1 VAIPDGATMPQNSP
15 FEDIERIVEEVQKR
29 LDTATVESGTQR
41 EQPNLDLVEHDE
53 EYVVTVDLP
62 GFEAADVDVE
72 LVGRTLTIDAEQSTD
87 ETVEGED
94 GQFIRQERSR
104 STSMQQ
110 IEFPAS
116 VSEEDATAT
125 MQNGVLTVT
134 VPKADLNRDGT
145 SVDIE

>member
-1 VAIPDGATMPQNSP
+1 MPQNSP

-41 EQPNLDLVEHDE
+41 EQPNLDLVEYDE

-87 ETVEGED
+87 ETVEDED

-110 IEFPAS
+110 VEFPAS
-116 VSEEDATAT
+116 VSEGDATAT

-134 VPKADLNRDGT
+134 VPKADLKRDGT